1 MTQTTEP
8 TTVTASIEV
17 NAPQVRAFEVFTQDF
32 GAFKPADHNLLEAP
46 IAETLVESHVGGHII
61 DRGTDGSEC
70 RWARILAFDPP
81 ERFVFS
87 WDISPHWQVET
98 DPDRTSEVEVTFTA
112 VAEDRTRVTI
122 EHRHLDRHGEGWA
135 GVRDGVSAGEGWPL
149 YLRRYSDLFTNQA
162 GSDDQRVSQGQGP
175 S

>member
-1 MTQTTEP
+1 MTQSTEP

-17 NAPQVRAFEVFTQDF
+17 NAPQAPAFEVFTKDF
-32 GAFKPADHNLLEAP
+32 GAFKPADHNLLQAP
-46 IAETLVESHVGGHII
+46 IAETVVESHVGGHII
-61 DRGTDGSEC
+61 DRGADGSEC

-87 WDISPHWQVET
+87 WDISPSWQIET
-98 DPDRTSEVEVTFTA
+98 ELDRTSEVEVTFTA
-112 VAEDRTRVTI
+112 LAENRTRVTI

-135 GVRDGVSAGEGWPL
+135 GVRDGVSTDEGWPL
-149 YLRRYSDLFTNQA
+149 YLSRYAELFMPLAVPGGQLGT
-162 GSDDQRVSQGQGP
+162 QGQGR